1 MINRRLLIIGVVIA
15 IVFGAAIFYMAF
27 AMGPKAPVLVI
38 AAKEDIHAGTRVDQ
52 IPEASLAKIPLSGDS
67 LLLSSYLTEATWLS
81 IQSAGGVVVR
91 NVYQY
96 EAIPLSSIASGGNP
110 RVSDIP
116 ELGLT
121 DPNLV
126 VVSLKNAGVPNAI
139 RPGDRVDLVVAVVQR
154 DERFELSSPQ
164 VPQVAP
170 EVFEETDPDLAPT
183 STPMFTPTPTLTPTP
198 TISPEYPLAKVIV
211 QYAGVAAVQRDERAS
226 SGDGIEL
233 GEITA
238 IDVVIPREAVE
249 FVMMADAAGQLG
261 LSLLSPMVEGETD
274 LAPTLGAHFEDL
286 LDLFKTDRYLL
297 TE

>member
-15 IVFGAAIFYMAF
+15 LAFGAAIFYMAF
-27 AMGPKAPVLVI
+27 AMGPKAPVIVL
-38 AAKEDIHAGTRVDQ
+38 AAREDIHAGTRVDQ
-52 IPEASLAKIPLSGDS
+52 ITEDSLARIPLSGDS
-67 LLLSSYLTEATWLS
+67 LLLGSYLTDASWLS
-81 IQSAGGVVVR
+81 IQSSGGVIIR
-91 NVYQY
+91 NIYQY

-139 RPGDRVDLVVAVVQR
+139 KPGDKVDLVVAVGQR
-154 DERFELSSPQ
+154 DERYQITAPQ
-164 VPQVAP
+164 AEP
-170 EVFEETDPDLAPT
+170 EVIMEASPD
-183 STPMFTPTPTLTPTP
+183 FTPTPTPKFTPTPTVTPTP
-198 TISPEYPLAKVIV
+198 TIAPEYPLAKVIV
-211 QYAGVAAVQRDERAS
+211 QYAEVSAVQREERSSS
-226 SGDGIEL
+226 SGGIEL

-249 FVMMADAAGQLG
+249 FVMMADAAGELG
-261 LSLLSPMVEGETD
+261 LSLLSPMAEGVMD
-274 LAPTLGAHFEDL
+274 QAPTLGAHFEDL
-286 LDLFKTDRYLL
+286 LDLFKSDRYEL

>member
-1 MINRRLLIIGVVIA
+1 MINKRLLIIGVVIA
-15 IVFGAAIFYMAF
+15 IAFGAAIFYMAF
-27 AMGPKAPVLVI
+27 VMGPKAPVLVI

-126 VVSLKNAGVPNAI
+126 VVSLKNAGVPNAV

-164 VPQVAP
+164 VAP
-170 EVFEETDPDLAPT
+170 EVFEETNPDPDLAPT
-183 STPMFTPTPTLTPTP
+183 STPEFTPTPTVTPTP
-198 TISPEYPLAKVIV
+198 TIAPDYPLAKVIV

-261 LSLLSPMVEGETD
+261 LSLLSPMVEGETEQ
-274 LAPTLGAHFEDL
+274 APTLGAHFEDL
-286 LDLFKTDRYLL
+286 LDLFKSDRYLL
-297 TE
+297 SE

>member
-1 MINRRLLIIGVVIA
+1 MINKRLLIIGVVIA
-15 IVFGAAIFYMAF
+15 IAFGAAIFYMAF

-52 IPEASLAKIPLSGDS
+52 IPEESLAKIALSGDS
-67 LLLSSYLTEATWLS
+67 LLLSSYLSEATWLS
-81 IQSAGGVVVR
+81 IQSAGGVIVR
-91 NVYQY
+91 NIYQY

-121 DPNLV
+121 DPDLV
-126 VVSLKNAGVPNAI
+126 VVSLKNAGAPNAI

-154 DERFELSSPQ
+154 DERFELSPPQ
-164 VPQVAP
+164 IVP
-170 EVFEETDPDLAPT
+170 EVVEETDPDLVPT
-183 STPMFTPTPTLTPTP
+183 STPQFTPTPTLTPTP
-198 TISPEYPLAKVIV
+198 TIAPDYPLAKVIV

-226 SGDGIEL
+226 TGDGIAL

-261 LSLLSPMVEGETD
+261 LSLLSPMAEGETD
-274 LAPTLGAHFEDL
+274 QAPTLGAHFEDL
-286 LDLFKTDRYLL
+286 LDLFKSDRYQLS
-297 TE
+297 E